1 LPYPTAQ
8 TIHTIGFTRSE
19 AADLLNDT
27 LKQLDL
33 QWSWNAEKWLGH
45 GVASQNVWSRSARRK
60 RKRVE
65 MEQEDGQES
74 KPEPEAPKKD
84 ESADVALEF
93 DIEVKEG
100 DMEVRWRQGK
110 DNILFESFCGMLKR
124 AMKQK

>member
-1 LPYPTAQ
+1 
-8 TIHTIGFTRSE
+8 
-19 AADLLNDT
+19 
-27 LKQLDL
+27 
-33 QWSWNAEKWLGH
+33 
-45 GVASQNVWSRSARRK
+45 
-60 RKRVE
+60 

-74 KPEPEAPKKD
+74 KPEPEAPKKK